1 MKKPYTDPIYIGDGA
16 SERLYEFLRERF
28 GDNADHGITVC
39 DENTERFCYNLPPIM
54 RVVYGD
60 GVHATDVDAS
70 EIADAADDCE
80 SAFGYRPS
88 YLIACGSGV
97 VFIHARQGLAP
108 TDLSLETRHRILFP
122 SQPLTR

>member
-1 MKKPYTDPIYIGDGA
+1 MKKPYTDPIYIGEGA

-28 GDNADHGITVC
+28 GDKADHGITVC

-70 EIADAADDCE
+70 EIADAANDCE

-88 YLIACGSGV
+88 YLIACG
-97 VFIHARQGLAP
+97 FYLK
-108 TDLSLETRHRILFP
+108 
-122 SQPLTR
+122 